1 MSELEDD
8 DNLLDEE
15 DEGDDIDQTY
25 LAFEVGSESYALG
38 VAFVS
43 EIIPMT
49 KIAPVPDTP
58 AYLPGVINL
67 RGRVIPVMSLRRRFG
82 LADEATR
89 PVVVVVQHE
98 STAAGLVVDGVRSV
112 MNFPADTIRRPGRS
126 ADESG
131 RPSLIKG
138 IATQGEQLHLVLD
151 PDRLLTETGRSDG
164 PGGAK

>member
-1 MSELEDD
+1 MAELDD
-8 DNLLDEE
+8 DNLFDHE

-25 LAFEVGSESYALG
+25 LAFDVGSESYALG

-43 EIIPMT
+43 EIIPMA

-67 RGRVIPVMSLRRRFG
+67 RGRVIPVMSLRKRFG
-82 LADEATR
+82 LPDEAAR

-112 MNFPADTIRRPGRS
+112 MQFPPETIRRASRS
-126 ADESG
+126 GEESG
-131 RPSLIKG
+131 KPSLVKG
-138 IATQGEQLHLVLD
+138 IATEGEHLHLVLD
-151 PDRLLTETGRSDG
+151 PDRLLFETGRAG
-164 PGGAK
+164 EEAPR